1 MSTETAYNDFIE
13 KYKDYPKQLASIVA
27 SECSSYAVSLEDA
40 KYNLGSMQKDNDI
53 GLSNNIVIVIA
64 NANKFK
70 SAHDEYK
77 NHYPQ
82 MSDDEAQAR
91 VVFDFLQEN
100 GSNFYY
106 DRDKDDILFGDV
118 KRKHFYSQA
127 VYQNA
132 ISNTNFFDRHIGNMQ
147 LLCIEPKSVDS
158 LPRAISGLP
167 QETIDKFKN
176 IPPSERFEILHKR
189 GLYHESVHM
198 AMGTTDERK
207 CDAFAL
213 LKIMQEHPKYAK
225 NIFDIYNMQ
234 RSKISYTIRTM
245 HGLEK
250 DSTAYKRAI
259 KGGAMTYMMPNTYK
273 KLEEYALSPDKIP
286 NNDSGL
292 LKLTCSL
299 TAEVEFS
306 KEHLDEFAELMAKE
320 NITTTDLGSN
330 NIVQIC
336 MQQGGFHDINAYIN
350 SDERLRDFV
359 EKQQKEKKSKDIALK
374 IATLRNKIH
383 SNDTNVPDKP
393 QDLSKVDLG
402 TLRYIQT
409 KKQNS

>member
-27 SECSSYAVSLEDA
+27 SECCSYAVSQEDG
-40 KYNLGSMQKDNDI
+40 KYNLGTMQKDGDI
-53 GLSNNIVIVIA
+53 DLSNNIVIA

-70 SAHDEYK
+70 SARDEYK
-77 NHYPQ
+77 NHYPL

-91 VVFDFLQEN
+91 VVFDFLREN

-118 KRKHFYSQA
+118 KRKHFYSKA
-127 VYQNA
+127 IYKNA
-132 ISNTNFFDRHIGNMQ
+132 LSNTNFFDRYIGNMQ
-147 LLCIEPKSVDS
+147 ILCLEPKSVDG
-158 LPRAISGLP
+158 LPRAINGLP

-176 IPPSERFEILHKR
+176 IPSSERFEILHKR

-207 CDAFAL
+207 CDTFAL
-213 LKIMQEHPKYAK
+213 LKIMQEHPKHAK

-234 RSKISYTIRTM
+234 RSKIGYTISTM
-245 HGLEK
+245 HGFEK

-259 KGGAMTYMMPNTYK
+259 KDGTMTYMMPNTYK
-273 KLEEYALSPDKIP
+273 KLEEYALNPGKIP
-286 NNDSGL
+286 NNDSDL

-306 KEHLDEFAELMAKE
+306 KEHLAEFAELMTKK
-320 NITTTDLGSN
+320 NITTTDLSN
-330 NIVQIC
+330 NNVVQIC
-336 MQQGGFHDINAYIN
+336 MQQGGFNAINAYIN
-350 SDERLRDFV
+350 SDKRLKDFV
-359 EKQQKEKKSKDIALK
+359 DKQQKEKKSKDIALK
-374 IATLRNKIH
+374 FANLKKKIQD
-383 SNDTNVPDKP
+383 NRTKAPYKP
-393 QDLSKVDLG
+393 QDISKVDLS
-402 TLRYIQT
+402 TLRYIQAKKT
-409 KKQNS
+409 K